1 MKEDEVLG
9 SRPVVGM
16 LLLGEQL
23 SVEQVADALT
33 AAGLEPTTSAGDA
46 GEPVVELTL
55 GADTVFVS
63 VLDRSLAGDGV
74 LNDIHPLLTE
84 EEDFPVIGAH
94 AAHIVVVATNFADDS
109 REARRAL
116 HSSHARVVEA
126 LAQLEEAVGY
136 AIDGTTMG
144 VEAVRRILSEGD
156 GLPVSLWAPAWVWT
170 GDDGVTAYTY
180 GLAQFGH
187 PELQLVDVE
196 ADAAEV
202 YVLLQDAASAV
213 IGGEELID
221 GRRLSSRTGAEFQV
235 RNAQWVVDTSQPARQ
250 LEF

>member
-1 MKEDEVLG
+1 MKEDEILG

-16 LLLGEQL
+16 LLLGESL
-23 SVEQVADALT
+23 GVEQVAKALR
-33 AAGLEPTTSAGDA
+33 AAGLNPATSAGES
-46 GEPVVELTL
+46 GEPVVELQL

-74 LNDIHPLLTE
+74 LNDIHPLLAD
-84 EEDFPVIGAH
+84 EEDFPVIASH
-94 AAHIVVVATNFADDS
+94 SAHIVVVGTNFRDDS

-116 HSSHARVVEA
+116 HASHARVVEG
-126 LAQLEEAVGY
+126 LVQLEAAVGY

-144 VEAVRRILSEGD
+144 VDALRKLLVQASD
-156 GLPVSLWAPAWVWT
+156 LPVSLWAPAWVWT

-196 ADAAEV
+196 AEAAEI

-213 IGGEELID
+213 IRGEELID
-221 GRRLSSRTGAEFQV
+221 GRRLSSRSGAEFQV
-235 RNAQWVVDTSQPARQ
+235 QEARWVVDPTQPARQ
-250 LEF
+250 LER